1 MKKHNDYSS
10 LPPFTKA
17 LLQEAEKKREDF
29 DTPGH
34 HSGEF
39 YYLTKEGKIFTKTL
53 GKGAFRADI
62 SDSSDA
68 IGDPSSHEGV
78 SGEAERLAASVWGS
92 DACFFVLGGT
102 STSNRIAANALLAEG
117 DAVLFDRN
125 NHKSTW
131 QGALIQAG
139 AIPVYLSSGRND
151 SGVIGPLTEDSLSE
165 ESIRASLAQACPK
178 ALTRKRPF
186 RLACL
191 QLVTYDGLFLNAEYI
206 LSRLGH
212 LCDYILFDD
221 AWGGYENFIPLLQK
235 SAVLAFPLDEKAPG
249 TLVTQSVHKQL
260 AGFSMTSQIHKK
272 DSHIR
277 EQARYVPDDVF
288 QDTFLMHISTSP
300 YYPLFAGLE
309 MNAFLHSR
317 RGAALW
323 EKAFRSSVNLRKRL
337 LTETSLFRPFLP
349 PTVHGKRWEEAD
361 TSEIMKDKA
370 FFTLD
375 PKEAW
380 HGFRD
385 FAKDAYLLDPCKV
398 LVTTGTFS
406 DSRADSIPAP
416 LVSLY
421 LQGEGITPEKSDF
434 YTLLFLVEPG
444 DSEKK
449 MSHLVKALRTFEK
462 AWQDNRKVKDFLPSV
477 PCLPEEGLRDF
488 CTRYHTFLSKHHAGS
503 LLESLFHKE
512 DFPAAPLSG
521 HEAHQHF
528 LRGHREAIPLEEAEG
543 RIALENLMPYPP
555 GICALAAGEVW
566 TGNVLSYFLFL
577 EDYGKEFPAF
587 TPEILGVHHDEKG
600 QPYVWV
606 LAD

>member
-1 MKKHNDYSS
+1 MKKKNDYSI
-10 LPPFTKA
+10 LPPFTRA
-17 LLQEAEKKREDF
+17 LLQEAAKKREDF

-34 HSGEF
+34 HSGAF
-39 YYLTKEGKIFTKTL
+39 YRLSKEGRLFTEAL
-53 GKGAFRADI
+53 GKGPFRADI

-78 SGEAERLAASVWGS
+78 SGAAERLAASVWGS

-151 SGVIGPLTEDSLSE
+151 AGVIGPLTEESLSE
-165 ESIRASLAQACPK
+165 EAIRKSLAQACPK
-178 ALTRKRPF
+178 ALARKRPF

-206 LSRLGH
+206 LSKLGH

-221 AWGGYENFIPLLQK
+221 AWGGYENFIPLLKK
-235 SAVLAFPLDEKAPG
+235 SAVLAFSLGEDAPG
-249 TLVTQSVHKQL
+249 ILVTQSVHKQL
-260 AGFSMTSQIHKK
+260 SGFSMTSQIHKK
-272 DSHIR
+272 DRHLAKDS
-277 EQARYVPDDVF
+277 RYVPDDVF

-309 MNAFLHSR
+309 MNAFLHSQ
-317 RGAALW
+317 RGPGLW
-323 EKAFRSSVNLRKRL
+323 EKAFRRSVDLRKKL
-337 LTETSLFRPFLP
+337 LKETTLFRPFLP
-349 PTVHGKRWEEAD
+349 PFVHGRRWEEGR
-361 TSEIMKDKA
+361 TSDIMKDSA
-370 FFTLD
+370 YFALD
-375 PKEAW
+375 PKEQW
-380 HGFRD
+380 HGFQGFD
-385 FAKDAYLLDPCKV
+385 GDAFLLDPCKV
-398 LVTTGTFS
+398 LITTGTFS
-406 DSRADSIPAP
+406 DERADSLPSP

-421 LQGEGITPEKSDF
+421 LQEQGITPEKSDF
-434 YTLLFLVEPG
+434 YTLLFLAEPG

-449 MSHLVKALRTFEK
+449 MNHLVKALRTFEK
-462 AWQDNRKVKDFLPSV
+462 AWQDNRKMKDFLPSV
-477 PCLPEEGLRDF
+477 PSLPEEGLRDF
-488 CTRYHTFLSKHHAGS
+488 CSRFHSFLAAHDAGN
-503 LLESLFHKE
+503 LLASLFRRE
-512 DFPAAPLSG
+512 GFPRAPLSG

-528 LRGHREAIPLEEAEG
+528 LRGDRTAIPLEKAEG

-555 GICALAAGEVW
+555 GICALAAGEMW
-566 TGNVLSYFLFL
+566 TENVLSYFLFL

-587 TPEILGVHHDEKG
+587 SPEILGVHHDEKG
-600 QPYVWV
+600 QPYVWI